1 MQERQARGAVRGQV
15 YAQLDAG
22 GRLAVRRGRNQVG
35 DRARR
40 PLRHLCRSQ
49 VGVVRCA
56 SGHGPDFL
64 QWNAV

>member
-15 YAQLDAG
+15 HAQLDAG
-22 GRLAVRRGRNQVG
+22 GRLAVRRGRDQVG

-49 VGVVRCA
+49 VGVVPCA
-56 SGHGPDFL
+56 SRHGPDFL
-64 QWNAV
+64 Q